1 MSSAQHALDYEY
13 HRVNIIIAGLVY
25 PLTTKTLI
33 TQLGFN
39 HAVQSVAGITSA
51 TALLSFFLA
60 VPNPN
65 QPLTKPDNGW
75 RSLDAWV
82 DKHAFRRRSYL
93 FFVIAISLTFFGF
106 YAIFFNL
113 EEVRTFMIWT
123 VYVSGMLKTS
133 CSGLRSVVSAKETN
147 LRPT

>member
-1 MSSAQHALDYEY
+1 MYLIRKYLHAN
-13 HRVNIIIAGLVY
+13 VTIAGLVY
-25 PLTTKTLI
+25 PLTTKKLI

-39 HAVQSVAGITSA
+39 RAVQSVAGITSV

-60 VPNPN
+60 VPNPS

-93 FFVIAISLTFFGF
+93 FFVIAISLMFFGF

-113 EEVRTFMIWT
+113 EEVCTFTIWT
-123 VYVSGMLKTS
+123 ICLVES
-133 CSGLRSVVSAKETN
+133 
-147 LRPT
+147 